1 MTLLPALAAVVAP
14 VFLIAFGGYLWS
26 RTRQPFDH
34 DLVTRLVTWAGAPAM
49 VFSNLAN
56 TQQSLDTVA
65 RIGVATAGCLLAPG
79 IIGAIGLKL
88 ARMPLKVYLPSLI
101 FPNIGNAGLPVCMFA
116 FGQDGMAL
124 AMVFFTVTSVAQFTI
139 GPALAA
145 GSFRPGELLK
155 VPLVHA
161 VLISLLVLATGV
173 TVPRWLSNT
182 VSLLA
187 GLTIPLMLLSLGV
200 ALSEMKAAN
209 TGRAIVFSV
218 LRIGLGLASGWGVA
232 VALGLEGAARGVV
245 VIESSMPAA
254 VFNYLFARMH
264 GNSPDEVAGL
274 ILVSTLLS
282 VLTLPLILATVM

>member
-14 VFLIAFGGYLWS
+14 VFLIAFGGYLWARS
-26 RTRQPFDH
+26 RQPFDH
-34 DLVTRLVTWAGAPAM
+34 DLVTRLVTWIGAPAM
-49 VFSNLAN
+49 VFANLAN
-56 TQQSLDTVA
+56 TQQPPGSIALIGAATVA
-65 RIGVATAGCLLAPG
+65 CLLAPG

-88 ARMPLKVYLPSLI
+88 ARMPLRVYLPSLI

-116 FGQDGMAL
+116 FGQEGMAL
-124 AMVFFTVTSVAQFTI
+124 AMVFFTVTTVAQFTI

-145 GSFRPGELLK
+145 GSFAPQNLLK

-161 VLISLLVLATGV
+161 VLISLLVLASGL

-182 VSLLA
+182 ATLLA

-209 TGRAIVFSV
+209 TARAIVFSV
-218 LRIGLGLASGWGVA
+218 LRIGLGFACGWAVA
-232 VALGLEGAARGVV
+232 LALGLEGAARGVV

-274 ILVSTLLS
+274 VLVSTLLS
-282 VLTLPLILATVM
+282 VLTLPLVLATVM